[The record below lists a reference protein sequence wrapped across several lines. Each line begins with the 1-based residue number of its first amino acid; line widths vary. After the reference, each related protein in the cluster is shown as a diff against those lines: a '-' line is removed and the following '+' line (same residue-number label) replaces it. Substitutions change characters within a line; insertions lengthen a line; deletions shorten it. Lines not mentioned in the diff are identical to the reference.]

1 MTTNE
6 NIEKRVVSI
15 LNMEQKFINQQ
26 NIQDRMVNLLAKS
39 EVAKDLYNIYKSAG
53 GTLTYKSWLGCR
65 SDRFIQTNALA
76 LGYQGELLYSDEY
89 LRTY

>member
-1 MTTNE
+1 
-6 NIEKRVVSI
+6 
-15 LNMEQKFINQQ
+15 MEQKFINQQ
-26 NIQDRMVNLLAKS
+26 NIQDRMVDLLAKS
-39 EVAKDLYNIYKSAG
+39 KVAKDLYDIYKFAG

-65 SDRFIQTNALA
+65 SDKFIQTNALA

>member
-1 MTTNE
+1 
-6 NIEKRVVSI
+6 
-15 LNMEQKFINQQ
+15 MEQKFINQQ

-39 EVAKDLYNIYKSAG
+39 KVVKDLYDIYKSAG

-65 SDRFIQTNALA
+65 SDKFIQTNALA